1 MFKKFEIQGV
11 HAMVNDK
18 LRAYVTKKIGGLDR
32 YVSRHS
38 RESAHAEVHL
48 KETTAKG
55 GDRCRCEV
63 TLYLPHQTIIV
74 KESALNMY
82 AAVDIVEAKL
92 KQQLQ
97 KYKDLHGSGK
107 THRHLMARFRRRHPA
122 AVSTDSETEK
132 L

>member
-1 MFKKFEIQGV
+1 MLRKFEVQGV
-11 HAMVNDK
+11 HTAVDEK

-32 YVSRHS
+32 YISRHS

-48 KETTAKG
+48 KEGNTKSNNQRT
-55 GDRCRCEV
+55 CEV
-63 TLYLPHQTIIV
+63 TMRLPHQTIVI

-97 KYKDLHGSGK
+97 KYKELHGSGK
-107 THRHLMARFRRRHPA
+107 THRHLFARFRRKQMGSPLEL
-122 AVSTDSETEK
+122 DI
-132 L
+132 